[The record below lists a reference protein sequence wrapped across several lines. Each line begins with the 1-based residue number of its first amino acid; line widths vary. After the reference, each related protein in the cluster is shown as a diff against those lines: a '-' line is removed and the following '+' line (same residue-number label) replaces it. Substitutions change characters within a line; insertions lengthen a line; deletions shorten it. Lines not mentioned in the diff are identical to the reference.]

1 MMQRLDITICDSPED
16 ATKKGYVY
24 REPEYKLATLEKAV
38 VVRNGT
44 TEGNATVDLMF
55 TDATGQKHIAMITHN
70 LLKSIPA

>member
-1 MMQRLDITICDSPED
+1 MQSLQIAICESPED
-16 ATKKGYVY
+16 ATEKGYVY

-44 TEGNATVDLMF
+44 VEGNATVDLIF
-55 TDATGQKHIAMITHN
+55 TDADGQKHVAMITHN